1 VLAWFA
7 ALIAGTANDMIFMAL
22 PLVDNFWQAQA
33 TIMITPRLPLYIP
46 CVYVC
51 FMYFPTVSVW
61 RLGLPP
67 LARAALT
74 GLAAAC
80 STRPTTS
87 SAPSS
92 RGGPGTT
99 ATRRSR
105 NRLLGAPIGSTMW
118 VITFTATFAWL
129 LGRVRSTATRRS
141 RARPS
146 RKGLALASRA
156 QHADLMVQMTALQ
169 QLDGGI
175 PGPRAADGD
184 RHLRRDRVAGLRRA
198 TPAAAAPAAD
208 RVLRGGGAVLR
219 GAGAD
224 HGHVRPGTHRNASMH
239 QTYGACHVEATDI
252 AGLTRYSICAPRT
265 STRTSPSTASTGRLP
280 AAGSEWYTVC
290 GRPHTDFRA
299 GWPAWAGSASRASCF
314 MVGCSGGF
322 VADATE
328 RAVEAPGGSRM
339 KVFAPA
345 AERSTGANLARTLG
359 QTVLFWVVFIGVT
372 PWLIVRIERELG
384 VPGFTFTGQHLVA
397 LAIGL
402 VGATFNLW
410 SGVALAVVGRGT
422 PFPTQTAR
430 ELVVIGPY
438 QYLRNPMAFGGLGVG
453 FAVGV
458 YIGSWGTL
466 AYAVAGGAIWHA
478 IARPMEERDLAERFG
493 ASYDHYRANVR
504 CWSPRLSAYRRP

>member
-1 VLAWFA
+1 
-7 ALIAGTANDMIFMAL
+7 
-22 PLVDNFWQAQA
+22 
-33 TIMITPRLPLYIP
+33 
-46 CVYVC
+46 
-51 FMYFPTVSVW
+51 
-61 RLGLPP
+61 
-67 LARAALT
+67 
-74 GLAAAC
+74 
-80 STRPTTS
+80 
-87 SAPSS
+87 
-92 RGGPGTT
+92 
-99 ATRRSR
+99 
-105 NRLLGAPIGSTMW
+105 
-118 VITFTATFAWL
+118 
-129 LGRVRSTATRRS
+129 
-141 RARPS
+141 
-146 RKGLALASRA
+146 
-156 QHADLMVQMTALQ
+156 
-169 QLDGGI
+169 
-175 PGPRAADGD
+175 
-184 RHLRRDRVAGLRRA
+184 
-198 TPAAAAPAAD
+198 
-208 RVLRGGGAVLR
+208 
-219 GAGAD
+219 
-224 HGHVRPGTHRNASMH
+224 
-239 QTYGACHVEATDI
+239 
-252 AGLTRYSICAPRT
+252 
-265 STRTSPSTASTGRLP
+265 
-280 AAGSEWYTVC
+280 
-290 GRPHTDFRA
+290 
-299 GWPAWAGSASRASCF
+299 
-314 MVGCSGGF
+314 
-322 VADATE
+322 
-328 RAVEAPGGSRM
+328 M

-384 VPGFTFTGQHLVA
+384 VRGFTFTGQHLVA